1 MDSYLLNLKS
11 CGNRCKKLSG
21 ISINFKDFLVE
32 FNEACYINYDI
43 NWILLF
49 KKLFEDL

>member
-11 CGNRCKKLSG
+11 CGNRCKKWSG
-21 ISINFKDFLVE
+21 ILINFKDFLVE
-32 FNEACYINYDI
+32 FNEDEDKNYDI
-43 NWILLF
+43 NCILLF